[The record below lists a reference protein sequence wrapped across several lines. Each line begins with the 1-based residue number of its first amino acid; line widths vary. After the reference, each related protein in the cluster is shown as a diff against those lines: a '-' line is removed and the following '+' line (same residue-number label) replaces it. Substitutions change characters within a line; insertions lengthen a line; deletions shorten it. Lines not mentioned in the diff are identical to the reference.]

1 MPTYAQLNQR
11 HPSFSVDRHADLCAL
26 YDGGERFKARLPRF
40 LPQRPAE
47 HEVRYSLR
55 KQEAVYRNYLGPIID
70 YFAALLFTGSPVI
83 AAKSEAGEPVLE
95 PGDFYTELRE
105 DCTRNGT
112 DVDAFF
118 KDRLT
123 RAMVDGRSW
132 FLVNQPS
139 HGEADI
145 GALSKA
151 DFEKA
156 KLGDAWLSAVDA
168 ADVYD
173 WEEDET
179 GKLEWAI
186 VHRSESRRR
195 AVSESRGKIT
205 ESWLFLTPEATET
218 YAITY
223 DASKPPKPEDNVP
236 RIGAATPHRFG
247 RVPLV
252 VLDLPLSLWVANRLE
267 TPQLAHFRLSN
278 AQTWGMSSTCY
289 AQPVFH
295 VEASEDGTFKMPTMG
310 AGYGIVM
317 GKDESLEWA
326 APPAAVYAAL
336 GEEIKSHKDEIFR
349 IAHQMALGVENN
361 AAAVGRSAESKASDA
376 ESTRVVMLAF
386 SRVVKESIEYVYDM
400 ISAARGDEF
409 EWSVDGLDD
418 FAAIDMAGLVESLE
432 NLQKAGGIPSRTFH
446 VQMKYR
452 LAEGYLPDIDEKTKA
467 EIKKEI
473 EDNVGDEI
481 PDMHLVE
488 LAKMHDLANRIAAQD
503 GGSAKPV
510 GAGAAGGKNQ
520 KPASNGGRPGAGAAP
535 PAA

>member
-11 HPSFSVDRHADLCAL
+11 HPSFSEDRHADLCAL
-26 YDGGERFKARLPRF
+26 YDGGERFKNRLPRF

-47 HEVRYSLR
+47 HSSRYSLR

-70 YFAALLFTGSPVI
+70 YFAALLFTGSPVV
-83 AAKSEAGEPVLE
+83 AAANQVGDPVLE
-95 PGDFYTELRE
+95 LDDFYTEFRE

-112 DVDAFF
+112 DIDAFF

-139 HGEADI
+139 HGDADI
-145 GALSKA
+145 GAFSKA
-151 DFEKA
+151 DFENA
-156 KLGDAWLSAVDA
+156 QLGDAWLSAVDA

-186 VHRSESRRR
+186 VHKSESRRR
-195 AVSESRGKIT
+195 SVSGNRGSVT
-205 ESWLFLTPEATET
+205 ESWLFLTSESVDT

-223 DASKPPKPEDNVP
+223 EATRPPKPEDDVP
-236 RIGAATPHRFG
+236 KIGAPSPHRFG

-252 VLDLPLSLWVANRLE
+252 VLDLPMSLWVANRLE

-278 AQTWGMSSTCY
+278 AQIWGMSSTCY

-295 VEASEDGTFKMPTMG
+295 VEASDDGSFKMPTMG

-409 EWSVDGLDD
+409 VWSVDGLDD
-418 FAAIDMAGLVESLE
+418 FAAVDMAALVESLE
-432 NLQKAGGIPSRTFH
+432 NLQKAGGIPSRTFQ

-473 EDNVGDEI
+473 EANVGDEI

-488 LAKMHDLANRIAAQD
+488 LVKMHDLATRIAD
-503 GGSAKPV
+503 GAGQKQN
-510 GAGAAGGKNQ
+510 GAGAAGAAKPN
-520 KPASNGGRPGAGAAP
+520 PASAGGSARNGSASPQA
-535 PAA
+535 